1 MSGTGEGGGSSL
13 RDFMSKRVAWIIP
26 GEREEA
32 GARWLGPQSLL
43 VGVMG
48 MNEEEKVIWLSSS
61 WFPLLRELRV
71 STQR

>member
-1 MSGTGEGGGSSL
+1 MSGTGKVGGSSL
-13 RDFMSKRVAWIIP
+13 QDFTSKRMAWIIP

-32 GARWLGPQSLL
+32 GAHWLGPQSLL

-48 MNEEEKVIWLSSS
+48 MNEEEKVVWLSSS
-61 WFPLLRELRV
+61 WFALLGELKV